1 MEKQLAS
8 HINKRVG
15 KELKKVIYKL
25 ISKVWEE
32 EIIPQE
38 WKYGIK
44 CSICK
49 KGDVMMCDNYRA
61 VTLLRKVK

>member
-32 EIIPQE
+32 EIIPH
-38 WKYGIK
+38 G
-44 CSICK
+44 
-49 KGDVMMCDNYRA
+49 
-61 VTLLRKVK
+61 